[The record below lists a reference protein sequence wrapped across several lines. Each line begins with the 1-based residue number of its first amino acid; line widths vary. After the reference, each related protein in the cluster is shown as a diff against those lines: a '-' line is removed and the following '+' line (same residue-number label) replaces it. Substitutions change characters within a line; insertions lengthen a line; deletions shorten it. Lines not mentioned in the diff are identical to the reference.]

1 MSERLKRKYQILFVI
16 YETYLITKAALITE
30 TTKIENE
37 IADTSYFINTQELNR
52 LRKISFDAKIK
63 EPQKNFTS

>member
-16 YETYLITKAALITE
+16 YEIYLITKAALITE

-37 IADTSYFINTQELNR
+37 VADTSYFINTQELNR

-63 EPQKNFTS
+63 EPQKTFTS

>member
-1 MSERLKRKYQILFVI
+1 MI
-16 YETYLITKAALITE
+16 YEIYLITKAALITE